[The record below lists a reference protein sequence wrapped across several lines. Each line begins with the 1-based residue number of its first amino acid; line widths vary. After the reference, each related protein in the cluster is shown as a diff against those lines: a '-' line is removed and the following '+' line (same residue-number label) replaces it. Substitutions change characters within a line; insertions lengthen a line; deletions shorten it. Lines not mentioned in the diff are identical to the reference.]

1 MFDNISK
8 KIEKVFHYI
17 KGYGKLTEENVK
29 EAARQIRLAL
39 LEADVHYSVV
49 KQFVDAVKNKALNT
63 DVMSS
68 MTPGKLFVKIVH
80 DELID
85 LLASEN
91 AAPVLPPDRINRIV
105 LFGANG
111 SGKTTTTVKLAKLY
125 AKYNP
130 LVVAGD
136 LTRPAAIDQLVQL
149 CSANGIALF
158 HDKSEK
164 SLRKLVERVER
175 AESAITEDH
184 RLVIYDTAGRF
195 DTDSVL
201 MDELKSAVQAV
212 KPHYRMMVVDAGE
225 GQKGVELVKAMHNAV
240 GIDHLILSKM
250 DSDSRGGLVLSVKMM
265 TGLPVAFM
273 TTGEKVS
280 DIEPFNGTTVANRIM
295 NVFEFDIKAVQDLQT
310 AAQED
315 DLTDVADPRDFNL
328 NHFLKS
334 LSFLEKGNVL
344 SALLK
349 NIPGLPKGVSA
360 DSIDRKEML
369 HFKAMIQSMT
379 PAERQK
385 PGIVDYR
392 RRLRIAKGSGTDIK
406 DVNILMKRFFAM
418 QEMMRKMSKKRNFDL
433 KDIISMQRR

>member
-17 KGYGKLTEENVK
+17 KGYGKLTEENIK

-49 KQFVDAVKNKALNT
+49 KQFVEAVKNKALNT
-63 DVMSS
+63 EVMSS

-80 DELID
+80 DELNA
-85 LLASEN
+85 LLASDN
-91 AAPVLPPDRINRIV
+91 AVPVLPPDRVNRIV

-136 LTRPAAIDQLVQL
+136 LTRPAAIDQLENL
-149 CSANGIALF
+149 CGVNGIALF

-164 SLRKLVERVER
+164 SLRKLVER
-175 AESAITEDH
+175 AEAAITEDH

-195 DTDSVL
+195 DTDAVL
-201 MDELKSAVQAV
+201 MDELKSAVQAI
-212 KPHYRMMVVDAGE
+212 KPHYRLMVVDAGE
-225 GQKGVELVKAMHNAV
+225 GQKGVELVKAMHDAV

-273 TTGEKVS
+273 TTGEKVA
-280 DIEPFNGTTVANRIM
+280 DIEPFDGTTVANRIM
-295 NVFEFDIKAVQDLQT
+295 NVFEFDIKAVQDLQA
-310 AAQED
+310 AAQEE
-315 DLTDVADPRDFNL
+315 DLADVTDPRDFNL

-344 SALLK
+344 NALLK
-349 NIPGLPKGVSA
+349 NIPGLPKEISA
-360 DSIDRKEML
+360 DSVDRKEML

-392 RRLRIAKGSGTDIK
+392 RRLRVAKGSGTDIK

-418 QEMMRKMSKKRNFDL
+418 QEMMRKMSKKKNFDL